1 MVNVFSAIALAS
13 VAVVASV
20 SAVED
25 DVRHLQAVNFRQEM
39 LDAVNAARKKEG
51 LDEVCINELLM
62 NAAQVQAND
71 MAENNFIKSTGS
83 DGSVPKE
90 RATAE
95 GFEAAQVTEVVGAG
109 YRSASTIV
117 SAWVKAASAKGTVL
131 SKHTVMGPGY
141 SFDKTKKYVHFWAVD
156 FSDGECGNGTATAA
170 AGSTSGSAELST
182 SSSGSAETLASSSG
196 STPASG
202 SAETSTSGSAAET
215 STSGSAAETSTS
227 GSAAETS
234 ASGSAAETPASGSAA
249 ETSTSGSAVEAS
261 SSGAAETPASG
272 SAETPA
278 SGSGE
283 ETPASETSSASA
295 EETEAPAEE
304 TEAPDT
310 PNQ

>member
-51 LDEVCINELLM
+51 LGEVCINELLM

-215 STSGSAAETSTS
+215 STSGSA
-227 GSAAETS
+227 
-234 ASGSAAETPASGSAA
+234 
-249 ETSTSGSAVEAS
+249 VEAS
-261 SSGAAETPASG
+261 SSGSAAETPASG